1 MIKKLQRNFIMV
13 AMSSIFAVLVVLI
26 GALNVASYLNLIEKA
41 DAVLDVLAENDARF
55 PKMEKLIEGESNTA
69 GRGPWKE
76 YGSGEAV
83 LQEPP
88 ANEEIGAIT
97 KHDMRALMSVET
109 PYETR
114 FFTVRLDENG
124 TVHTVDTGKIAAIN
138 TEAAIGYAQEIYE
151 AGNERGFMEV
161 YRYRMVKNETE
172 YMIIFVDRSRE
183 IAGFYTLMRASVL
196 LSALGMLAV
205 FCLVY
210 IFSKKVFRPV
220 EVSYQKQKQ
229 FITDASHELKTP
241 ITIISANVE
250 LLELEGEENAWTQS
264 IQHQVQ
270 RLTALTEQM
279 VMLSRMDEEGVE
291 KAFSRFSLSEVVSDA
306 AESFIPLAKAQGKEL
321 EIQIGAALSY
331 EGDEKQIRQM
341 VSLLL
346 DNAVKYSDES
356 GKIVLSL
363 KKKGK
368 KHQLVVKNTVEEITT
383 GNLDILFERFFRLD
397 SSRNS
402 KTGGSGI
409 GLSIVKAI
417 AERHGG
423 KVSAKSEDGRSLS
436 IEILL

>member
-1 MIKKLQRNFIMV
+1 MIKKLQRNFILI

-41 DAVLDVLAENDARF
+41 DVVLDVLAENDARF
-55 PKMEKLIEGESNTA
+55 PKMEKSIDGENDMA
-69 GRGPWKE
+69 GRALWKE
-76 YGSGEAV
+76 EFSGEEA

-88 ANEEIGAIT
+88 TNEEIARR
-97 KHDMRALMSVET
+97 DMRALMSVET

-114 FFTVRLDENG
+114 FFAVRLDENG

-138 TEAAIGYAQEIYE
+138 TEAAISYAQDIYE
-151 AGNERGFMEV
+151 AGDERGFMDV
-161 YRYRMVKNETE
+161 YRYRMVKKETE

-183 IAGFYTLMRASVL
+183 IASFHILMQASVF
-196 LSALGMLAV
+196 LSVIGMLAV

-210 IFSKKVFRPV
+210 IFSKRVFRPV

-250 LLELEGEENAWTQS
+250 LLELEGQENAWTQS

-270 RLTALTEQM
+270 RLTSLTEQM
-279 VMLSRMDEEGVE
+279 VMLSRMDEESGE
-291 KAFSRFSLSEVVSDA
+291 KDFARFSLSEAVSDA
-306 AESFIPLAKAQGKEL
+306 AEAFVPLAKAVGKEL
-321 EIQIGAALSY
+321 ELQIEAVLFL

-346 DNAVKYSDES
+346 DNAVKYSDEK
-356 GKIVLSL
+356 GRIVLSL

-368 KHQLVVKNTVEEITT
+368 KHQLVVQNTVKEIST

-417 AERHGG
+417 VERHGG
-423 KVSAKSEDGRSLS
+423 KVNAKSEDGKSLR
-436 IEILL
+436 IDILL

>member
-1 MIKKLQRNFIMV
+1 MIKKLQRNFIMI
-13 AMSSIFAVLVVLI
+13 AMISIFAVLVVLI

-55 PKMEKLIEGESNTA
+55 PKMEKIIEGESDTA
-69 GRGPWKE
+69 GRGPWKQNF
-76 YGSGEAV
+76 SGEEDF
-83 LQEPP
+83 QEPP
-88 ANEEIGAIT
+88 ANEEIGEIV
-97 KHDMRALMSVET
+97 KHDMRAWMSVET

-114 FFTVRLDENG
+114 FFTVRIDENG

-138 TEAAIGYAQEIYE
+138 TEAAIGYAREIYE
-151 AGNERGFMEV
+151 AGNERGFMDV
-161 YRYRMVKNETE
+161 YRYRMVKKETE

-183 IAGFYTLMRASVL
+183 IASFHTLMNASVL
-196 LSALGMLAV
+196 LSVLGMLAV

-210 IFSKKVFRPV
+210 IFSKRVFRPV

-250 LLELEGEENAWTQS
+250 LLELEGQENAWTQS

-279 VMLSRMDEEGVE
+279 VMLSRMDEEGGE
-291 KAFSRFSLSEVVSDA
+291 KDFERFSLSETVADTADA
-306 AESFIPLAKAQGKEL
+306 FVPLAKAQGKEL
-321 EIQIGAALSY
+321 GLQIEAALSY

-346 DNAVKYSDES
+346 DNAVKYSDEK
-356 GKIVLSL
+356 GRIVLSL

-368 KHQLVVKNTVEEITT
+368 KHQLIVQNTVKEITI

-417 AERHGG
+417 VERHGG
-423 KVSAKSEDGRSLS
+423 KVSAKSEDGKSLR
-436 IEILL
+436 IEIIL